1 MIPITRVSALL
12 VPVGRPTLP
21 RDPRRAFVGAFGAV
35 WMDRHCDA
43 GQPPS
48 CRDCRR
54 VAGCPIPTW
63 FNPGRAGSDAPR
75 PYALREVRPF
85 AAGSLLVR
93 MSWFGAVPGAEVL
106 DALQAAAGR
115 MGRSRDATWTLATV
129 LVNGVAVVDHGRR
142 GQAWPV
148 PEDPL
153 AGWPLARPVGG
164 ARIRLE
170 SPLQLDK
177 EASRPSL
184 GALLRACL
192 LRVRSLQRG
201 LGLPSAP
208 RWPDPPEDLRGL
220 VELAPVR
227 VARPS
232 RHEGQHVD
240 LSGWTG
246 ELLAGPEIAP
256 WAELLALGEQFQIGR
271 HTAEGLGAI
280 RVDWL

>member
-1 MIPITRVSALL
+1 MIPITCLSAVLA
-12 VPVGRPTLP
+12 PVGRPSLP

-35 WMDRHCDA
+35 WMDRHCDE
-43 GQPPS
+43 GQPS
-48 CRDCRR
+48 DCRGCRR
-54 VAGCPIPTW
+54 VEGCPISTW
-63 FNPGRAGSDAPR
+63 FNPGRAGSDRPR
-75 PYALREVRPF
+75 PYALRELRVF
-85 AAGSLLVR
+85 ATDHLLVR

-106 DALQAAAGR
+106 EALDAATLRLGR
-115 MGRSRDATWTLATV
+115 ERDHGWRLATV
-129 LVNGVAVVDHGRR
+129 LVNGVAVFDQGRGR
-142 GQAWPV
+142 ASWPS

-153 AGWPLARPVGG
+153 ERRGLPSAVGG

-177 EASRPSL
+177 EARRPSL
-184 GALLRACL
+184 AELLRAGL
-192 LRVRSLQRG
+192 LRVSSLQRG

-208 RWPDPPEDLRGL
+208 RWPEPPEELRGL
-220 VELAPVR
+220 EELEPVR
-227 VARPS
+227 MARPS
-232 RHEGQHVD
+232 RHDGQHVD

-256 WAELLALGEQFQIGR
+256 WAELLALGEQLQLGR